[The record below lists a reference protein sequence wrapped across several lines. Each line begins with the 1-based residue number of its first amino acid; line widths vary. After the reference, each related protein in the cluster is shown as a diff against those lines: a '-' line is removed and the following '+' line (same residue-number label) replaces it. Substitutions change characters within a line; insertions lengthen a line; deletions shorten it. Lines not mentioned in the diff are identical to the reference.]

1 MKNVI
6 NGFVFERMIKSGLNN
21 LINNEKK
28 INDMNVF
35 PVPDGDTGSN
45 MRLTLEKGISKTVK
59 NKHLGLYLKNLSEG
73 MLLGARGNSGVIL
86 SQIFKGFYLG
96 LAKYGIANPGEIRDA
111 LIRAYKQAYEAV
123 LNPVEGTIL
132 TVARLGIENIKK
144 DIVGNINV
152 NRVFGMYLVEM
163 KKVIEH
169 TPEMLEVL
177 KKNKVLD
184 SGAYGYICIFE
195 GMVKSLYGE
204 DVVLKDNKSYLV
216 NDDDNEGDIIF
227 FDENSKFIDGYCM
240 EFILQLMNSKNYKTT
255 FNIKSF
261 QELLKQYGNS
271 IVCFMDGTIVKVHIH
286 TLKPSPIIMLAQNYG
301 EFISFKLENMQLQHN
316 EHDSFSIEKDFVIVS
331 FVEGDGIID
340 LYKDLGCDV
349 LIDLNEKDKDNIV
362 DILRH
367 IKAKKILVIL
377 NDERKQSLIEVVLKE
392 LEIEDIT
399 TVINS
404 KSMVEGYYG
413 LAMDNPSNDNL
424 DERIDA
430 IIDGASYVNSIV
442 INDDNYLEEFEEKLK
457 DIDLSDASALFAII
471 GKDVDNEVEKNIN
484 NLLRA
489 YDCLEIN
496 IIRGNQTSSKL
507 LIGII

>member
-1 MKNVI
+1 MRNVI
-6 NGFVFERMIKSGLNN
+6 NGFVFEKMIRSGLNN

-45 MRLTLEKGISKTVK
+45 MRLTLEKGVIRADK

-86 SQIFKGFYLG
+86 SQIFKGFYVS

-111 LIRAYKQAYEAV
+111 LINAYKQAYEAV

-144 DIVGNINV
+144 DIVGNILV
-152 NRVFGMYLVEM
+152 SRVFGMYLVEM
-163 KKVIEH
+163 RKVLEH

-204 DVVLKDNKSYLV
+204 DVMLLDGKTSVDNIEKEDSV
-216 NDDDNEGDIIF
+216 F

-240 EFILQLMNSKNYKTT
+240 EFILQLMNSKNYKDT
-255 FNIKSF
+255 FRIKEF

-271 IVCFMDGTIVKVHIH
+271 IVCFQDGSIVKVHIH
-286 TLKPSPIIMLAQNYG
+286 TLKPSPVILLAQNYG

-316 EHDSFSIEKDFVIVS
+316 EHDSVVIEKEFVIIS
-331 FVEGDGIID
+331 YIDGEGIKD
-340 LYKDLGCDV
+340 LYRDLGCDI
-349 LIDLNEKDKDNIV
+349 LIDYDNSDKDFII
-362 DILRH
+362 DTLRH
-367 IKAKKILVIL
+367 IKAKKILIIL
-377 NDERKQSLIEVVLKE
+377 NGKERFDLINECIKE
-392 LEIEDIT
+392 LELDNVTI
-399 TVINS
+399 INNDNIL
-404 KSMVEGYYG
+404 EGYYG
-413 LAMDNPSNDNL
+413 LAMDNPSEEDINV
-424 DERIDA
+424 RIDN
-430 IIDGASYVNSIV
+430 IISGVNDANTIV
-442 INDDNYLEEFEEKLK
+442 INDEKYVHELEEKLK
-457 DIDLSDASALFAII
+457 EKDLSDASSIFVVLGDEIDEETEGI
-471 GKDVDNEVEKNIN
+471 VN
-484 NLLRA
+484 NLLSA
-489 YDCLEIN
+489 YSDLEIN
-496 IIRGNQTSSKL
+496 ILKGNQKSSKI